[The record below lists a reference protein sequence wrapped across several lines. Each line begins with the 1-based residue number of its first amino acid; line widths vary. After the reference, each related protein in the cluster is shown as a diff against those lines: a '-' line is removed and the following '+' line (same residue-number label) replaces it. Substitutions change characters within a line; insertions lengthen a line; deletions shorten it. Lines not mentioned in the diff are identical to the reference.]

1 MRVIGLTGGVGSGK
15 SYVAHYL
22 EKHGQMELLLA
33 DELGHMAMAPGT
45 ESFQQIVARFGEQV
59 LCEDG
64 SLNRGKIA
72 EIVFRDSLAMEDLNA
87 IIHPV
92 VKSYIA
98 EYIRERRDRPGTI
111 LLESAILYE
120 SGCEQLCDE
129 IWYVHVP
136 EELRIGRLSSDRG
149 YTEEKSRSVIARQ
162 QPEEF
167 FRKHADRVI
176 ENAGTRQELEEVLE
190 SMLEAMIPA
199 Q

>member
-22 EKHGQMELLLA
+22 AEHGQMELLLA
-33 DELGHMAMAPGT
+33 DELGHMAMEVGT
-45 ESFQQIVARFGEQV
+45 ESFRQIVARFGEQV

-72 EIVFRDSLAMEDLNA
+72 EIVFGAPSAMEDLNG

-98 EYIRERRDRPGTI
+98 DYIRERQDRSGTI

-120 SGCEQLCDE
+120 TDCESFCDE
-129 IWYVHVP
+129 VWYVHVP
-136 EELRIGRLSSDRG
+136 EELRISRLCADRG
-149 YTEEKSRSVIARQ
+149 YTEEKSRAIIARQ

-167 FRKHADRVI
+167 FRKHADRII
-176 ENAGTRQELEEVLE
+176 ENTGTKQDLEQMLQ
-190 SMLEAMIPA
+190 SMVPA